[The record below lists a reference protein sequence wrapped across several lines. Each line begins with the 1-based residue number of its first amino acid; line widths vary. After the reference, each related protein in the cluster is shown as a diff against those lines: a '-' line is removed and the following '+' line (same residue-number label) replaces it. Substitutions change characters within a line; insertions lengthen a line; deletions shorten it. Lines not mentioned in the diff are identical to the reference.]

1 MGERGQ
7 APAPHRPVLIKLLIV
22 NPHRECRGISAV
34 RVRPN
39 AQHPPPA
46 LPMPRTE
53 LCNHKT
59 QPGSWASPCTVQK
72 HRKHQCGLATFC
84 CLPSLCHLPSLSFQE
99 PVSDPKCQRSD
110 SQRQLF
116 LVVHAEMS
124 VGELRPL
131 QPPSTACQVTQ
142 QQQALLGSLPLRTT
156 LGAA

>member
-7 APAPHRPVLIKLLIV
+7 APAPHRPVLIKLLTV
-22 NPHRECRGISAV
+22 NPHQECRGISTV
-34 RVRPN
+34 RVRPK
-39 AQHPPPA
+39 AQNPPPA

-53 LCNHKT
+53 PCNHKT
-59 QPGSWASPCTVQK
+59 QPGSWASPCTAQK

-99 PVSDPKCQRSD
+99 PVSDPKCQCSD
-110 SQRQLF
+110 LQRQLF

-142 QQQALLGSLPLRTT
+142 QQQALLGSLPLRTM